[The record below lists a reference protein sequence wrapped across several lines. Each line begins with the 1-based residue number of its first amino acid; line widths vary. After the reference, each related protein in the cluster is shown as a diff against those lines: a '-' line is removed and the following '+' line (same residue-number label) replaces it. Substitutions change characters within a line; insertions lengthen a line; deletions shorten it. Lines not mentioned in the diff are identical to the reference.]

1 MKLTR
6 LVIPV
11 LGLLVTAC
19 GSGSPTGA
27 QSSPGSSA
35 PHRLSRETDS
45 VIAQAQARLRASAR
59 DWQATDT
66 LAGAYLQ
73 KVREVGDP
81 SYYPKAESLLGSA
94 LRHDPQ
100 DGQALTLMGSL
111 ALGRHRFRDAGLW
124 GQKAEGALPGAS
136 TPLGILVDAQTQLG
150 QYQAAVDT
158 CQQMVS
164 LKPDLSSYARVSYLR
179 ELYGDI
185 PGAIEAMQRAVEA
198 GGPVA
203 ENVAYTRALLGT
215 LYFNSARL
223 DEAAAEY
230 HQTLAEDPGYAPA
243 LAGLAR
249 VRAAQKRFPESIALY
264 EQAVQAYPLPDIVIA
279 LGDVYATSGEKGKA
293 TRTYDLARAELRLYE
308 ANGVDLDA
316 ELALF
321 EIDHGGNIA
330 AALSGAERALRDR
343 PNVVTDDVVAWA
355 RFRAGNTQGALTAS
369 RDSLRLGSRDPLFY
383 YHAGAIENALGMK
396 VEARR
401 DLGMAVSINP
411 NFSLLHQADAMSLL
425 ASLGGAS

>member
-1 MKLTR
+1 MKLTK
-6 LVIPV
+6 LVLPV
-11 LGLLVTAC
+11 LVSLVTAC
-19 GSGSPTGA
+19 GSGSSPGS
-27 QSSPGSSA
+27 QSSPASGAS
-35 PHRLSRETDS
+35 HRLSRETDA
-45 VIAQAQARLRASAR
+45 VIALAQARLRGSAT

-73 KVREVGDP
+73 KIREVGEP
-81 SYYPKAESLLGSA
+81 SYYPKVESLLRSA
-94 LRHDPQ
+94 LQHDPE

-111 ALGRHRFRDAGLW
+111 ALGRHQFRDAGLW
-124 GQKAEGALPGAS
+124 GQKARSVLPGAS
-136 TPLGILVDAQTQLG
+136 TPLGVLVDAQTQLG

-179 ELYGDI
+179 ELHGDI
-185 PGAIEAMQRAVEA
+185 PGAIDAMQRAVEA
-198 GGPVA
+198 GGPVV
-203 ENVAYTRALLGT
+203 ENVAYTRVLLGT

-230 HQTLAEDPGYAPA
+230 QQTLAEDPGYALA
-243 LAGLAR
+243 LAGLGR

-279 LGDVYATSGEKGKA
+279 LGDTYAVAGAGAKA
-293 TRTYDLARAELRLYE
+293 KRTYDLARAEQRLYQ

-321 EIDHGGNIA
+321 EIDHGGDIA
-330 AALSGAERALRDR
+330 AALSSAEKAHRDR
-343 PNVVTDDVVAWA
+343 PNVATDDVVAWA
-355 RFRAGNTQGALTAS
+355 RFRAGKAQGALTAS
-369 RDSLRLGSRDPLFY
+369 EDALRLGTRDALFY
-383 YHAGAIENALGMK
+383 YHAGAIENALGMRA
-396 VEARR
+396 EARR
-401 DLGMAVSINP
+401 DLGTALSINP
-411 NFSLLHQADAMSLL
+411 NFSLLHQADAARLL

>member
-1 MKLTR
+1 MKLTK

-19 GSGSPTGA
+19 G
-27 QSSPGSSA
+27 GSSTAGTQGSLGPAA

-45 VIAQAQARLRASAR
+45 VIAQAQARLRASTT

-81 SYYPKAESLLGSA
+81 SYYPKAESLLRSA
-94 LRHDPQ
+94 LQHDPQ

-111 ALGRHRFRDAGLW
+111 ALGRHQFRDAGLW
-124 GQKAEGALPGAS
+124 GQKAHGALPGAS
-136 TPLGILVDAQTQLG
+136 TPLGVLVDAQTQLG
-150 QYQAAVDT
+150 QYPTAVDT

-185 PGAIEAMQRAVEA
+185 PGAIDAMQRAVEA

-215 LYFNSARL
+215 LYFNNARL
-223 DEAAAEY
+223 DEAGAEY
-230 HQTLAEDPGYAPA
+230 QQTLAEDPGYAPA
-243 LAGLAR
+243 LAGLGR
-249 VRAAQKRFPESIALY
+249 LRAAQKRFPEAIALY
-264 EQAVQAYPLPDIVIA
+264 QEAVQAYPLPDIVIA
-279 LGDVYATSGEKGKA
+279 LGDVYATAGDNTKA
-293 TRTYDLARAELRLYE
+293 NRTYDLARAEQRLYV

-321 EIDHGGNIA
+321 EIDHGGDIA
-330 AALSGAERALRDR
+330 AALSSAEKALKDR
-343 PNVVTDDVVAWA
+343 PNVATDDVVAWA

-369 RDSLRLGSRDPLFY
+369 REALRLGSRDPLFY
-383 YHAGAIENALGMK
+383 YHAGAIENALGLRA
-396 VEARR
+396 EARR
-401 DLGMAVSINP
+401 DLGTALSINP
-411 NFSLLHQADAMSLL
+411 NFSLLHQADALNLL